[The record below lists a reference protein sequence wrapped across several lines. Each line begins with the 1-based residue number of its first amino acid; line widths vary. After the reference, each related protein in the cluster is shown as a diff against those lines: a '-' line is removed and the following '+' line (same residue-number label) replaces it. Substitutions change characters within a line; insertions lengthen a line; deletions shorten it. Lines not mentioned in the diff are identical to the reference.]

1 MVWLG
6 DALQQSQP
14 PSRSVRARLGC
25 EDENRLSQTEGE
37 GNAWRLF

>member
-1 MVWLG
+1 MVWPG